1 MTTERNP
8 FLPGI
13 PPVTKNLL
21 LINLVVW
28 LTDATLEHTA
38 GIHLSNILGLHYIFN
53 GFSIWQPFTYMF
65 MHANFSHIF
74 FNMFAVWM
82 FGAPLEQRWGSKRYL
97 TYYLITGV
105 GAGLI
110 QELVWFFMYGTVP
123 AAAVVIGA
131 SGAVFSILLAFG
143 WLFPDVRIFIFPIPI
158 PVRARILVIIYAV
171 VELFEGIAGAD
182 NIAHFAHLGGM
193 IFGLGLILWW
203 KHKGVSSMSSESNG
217 EPSRL
222 QQWWQQRKRKQR
234 EEKKPHY
241 SDYHYQEP
249 VRDEQPQE
257 EKSRKEAELKKEI
270 DRILD
275 KIKLSGYDSLT
286 AEEKRKLFEQQ

>member
-1 MTTERNP
+1 MNTNRP
-8 FLPGI
+8 SVFSAI

-21 LINLVVW
+21 LINLLAW
-28 LTDATLEHTA
+28 LADIVLTRSM
-38 GIHLSNILGLHYIFN
+38 GISLSNLFGLHYIFS
-53 GFSIWQPFTYMF
+53 GFNIWQPFTYMF

-97 TYYLITGV
+97 TYYLVTGV
-105 GAGLI
+105 GAGFI
-110 QELVWFFMYGTVP
+110 QELVWFFMYGANAVP
-123 AAAVVIGA
+123 ASVIGA

-171 VELFEGIAGAD
+171 VELFAGIADMD
-182 NIAHFAHLGGM
+182 NVAHFAHLGGM
-193 IFGLGLILWW
+193 IFGLFMILWW
-203 KHKGVSSMSSESNG
+203 KRRGVGDMNAYSSG
-217 EPSRL
+217 EPSKIK
-222 QQWWQQRKRKQR
+222 QWWQARKRKHQPT
-234 EEKKPHY
+234 KTTDY
-241 SDYHYQEP
+241 TDYHYQDP
-249 VRDEQPQE
+249 VKDTDTKE
-257 EKSRKEAELKKEI
+257 EEARKKEI

-286 AEEKRKLFEQQ
+286 PEEKRKLFEQK